1 MVARRWNSALR
12 MYCFLRQVRVWIW
25 PTPQL
30 LHRARDVLTAT
41 PQPVQGN
48 VPPPLASRALWTLQ
62 YSPRQLFPHT
72 STVPNSSQAQ
82 LFVPFIVMLR
92 YTLVY
97 KCLIGEWPLNIYTYL
112 LPGLSSQPCQYTI
125 VGLWPPVLDSWLCV
139 HCTISL
145 IWLLESTAG
154 VIQRCSPLGACIPT
168 TKVGA
173 CNIGHYV
180 EAIKSWECSTISHWY
195 RYPRW
200 QYFWCRFEG

>member
-1 MVARRWNSALR
+1 MQVYLIESTPHLFRL
-12 MYCFLRQVRVWIW
+12 CFLYRKC
-25 PTPQL
+25 
-30 LHRARDVLTAT
+30 
-41 PQPVQGN
+41 
-48 VPPPLASRALWTLQ
+48 PPPSLQ
-62 YSPRQLFPHT
+62 
-72 STVPNSSQAQ
+72 
-82 LFVPFIVMLR
+82 
-92 YTLVY
+92 
-97 KCLIGEWPLNIYTYL
+97 CL
-112 LPGLSSQPCQYTI
+112 LPGLSSQYTI

-200 QYFWCRFEG
+200 QYFGADLRDNETQYTHQLAWGNCWYSRLLCQKTAGSCKITV

>member
-1 MVARRWNSALR
+1 MA
-12 MYCFLRQVRVWIW
+12 
-25 PTPQL
+25 
-30 LHRARDVLTAT
+30 
-41 PQPVQGN
+41 
-48 VPPPLASRALWTLQ
+48 
-62 YSPRQLFPHT
+62 
-72 STVPNSSQAQ
+72 
-82 LFVPFIVMLR
+82 
-92 YTLVY
+92 
-97 KCLIGEWPLNIYTYL
+97 PLNAYTYP

-200 QYFWCRFEG
+200 QYFWCRFEGKWDTVHTSVGLRQLLVFKTLMPENCGKLQNYCVNIPASDHWAFPFQRSISVESKFRSCWQLTAVWPSIGIKPTDSGLCTLTHSLPFM